1 MSLCAF
7 HLNSPALELFTAL
20 PASSLRSKQEK
31 IGISS
36 RILFKKQERREA
48 LELIQGR

>member
-7 HLNSPALELFTAL
+7 HLNSPALDSSQPFSAF
-20 PASSLRSKQEK
+20 SLRSKQEK